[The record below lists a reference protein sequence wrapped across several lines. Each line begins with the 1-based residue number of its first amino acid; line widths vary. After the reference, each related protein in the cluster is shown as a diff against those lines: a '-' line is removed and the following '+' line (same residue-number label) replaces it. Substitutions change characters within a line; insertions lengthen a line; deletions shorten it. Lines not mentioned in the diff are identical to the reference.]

1 MALHSLRHLVR
12 LRQLREEGET
22 LGNYPGARSARR
34 SLSTWIMG
42 AGLLLVFA
50 GFAGLRLGG
59 GFRLAA
65 AGVLVFVIGLAVA
78 VVEALLNK

>member
-1 MALHSLRHLVR
+1 MFSPRHFFR
-12 LRQLREEGET
+12 LRRLAEKREV
-22 LGNYPGARSARR
+22 LVHYPGARSARR
-34 SLSTWIMG
+34 SPSTWIMG

-50 GFAGLRLGG
+50 GLAGLRLGG

-65 AGVLVFVIGLAVA
+65 AGVLVFVVGLAVA